1 MAFRSMVPFGGR
13 NRPVGRRTEAYDPF
27 ESLRHEMDRLFEDF
41 SGHRS
46 LPAALRGNLPVPLD
60 VRETDEAFVIA
71 AELPGLEQKDIDITV
86 ANDVLTLKGE
96 KQSEREETSDKVHFS
111 ERSYGSF
118 ARSLA
123 LPAGIDEDRISARF
137 ADGVL
142 TVTLPKAP
150 ETQHAVKKIDF
161 ASS

>member
-1 MAFRSMVPFGGR
+1 M
-13 NRPVGRRTEAYDPF
+13 
-27 ESLRHEMDRLFEDF
+27 
-41 SGHRS
+41 
-46 LPAALRGNLPVPLD
+46 
-60 VRETDEAFVIA
+60 
-71 AELPGLEQKDIDITV
+71 
-86 ANDVLTLKGE
+86 
-96 KQSEREETSDKVHFS
+96 HFS

-150 ETQHAVKKIDF
+150 ETQHAVKKIDV